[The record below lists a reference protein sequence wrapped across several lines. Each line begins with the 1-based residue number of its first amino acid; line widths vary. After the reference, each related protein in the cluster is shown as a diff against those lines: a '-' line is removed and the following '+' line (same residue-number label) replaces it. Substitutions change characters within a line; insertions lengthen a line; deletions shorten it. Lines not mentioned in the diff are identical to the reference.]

1 MDAQLTST
9 TAMLDWLAAT
19 GAASASELA
28 AVAALSS
35 RTVATRVRALEQA
48 GLLSSAELLRG
59 EPALH
64 ALTRRGLRAAG
75 RPELDPVAISTSS
88 FGHCLAVARV
98 ALALRAAGEHVGGER
113 ELRAFERI
121 EGTPLASA
129 AVGLARDG
137 ATAWHRPD
145 LVCWR
150 AGPPLAIEVELTV
163 KAPERLRTIV
173 RGWARSR
180 LVEGVVYYASPSAA
194 RALNAAVRIEV
205 AHEAVAILA
214 LERAGELPAF
224 ASTSSNP
231 SAA

>member
-1 MDAQLTST
+1 METRRTST
-9 TAMLDWLAAT
+9 TEMLDWLAAT

-35 RTVATRVRALEQA
+35 RTVLTRVRALEQA
-48 GLLSSAELLRG
+48 GLVSSAELLRG

-75 RPELDPVAISTSS
+75 RPELEPISISAS
-88 FGHCLAVARV
+88 LFGHCLAVARV
-98 ALALRAAGEHVGGER
+98 AVALRVAGERVGGER

-137 ATAWHRPD
+137 GTAWHRPD

-150 AGPPLAIEVELTV
+150 AGRPLAIEVELTV
-163 KAPERLRTIV
+163 KAPERLRAIV

-180 LVEGVVYYASPSAA
+180 LVEGVVYYASAPAV
-194 RALNAAVRIEV
+194 RALTAAVRIEG
-205 AHEAVAILA
+205 AQQSVAILA
-214 LERAGELPAF
+214 LELAGELPEF

-231 SAA
+231 SGA

>member
-1 MDAQLTST
+1 MDAPRTST

-19 GAASASELA
+19 GAASALELA
-28 AVAALSS
+28 
-35 RTVATRVRALEQA
+35 TVAGLSRRAVLVRLRALEHA
-48 GLLSSAELLRG
+48 GLVRSTELLRA

-75 RPELDPVAISTSS
+75 RPELDPLAISASS
-88 FGHCLAVARV
+88 FGHLVAVARV
-98 ALALRAAGEHVGGER
+98 AAALRALGESVGGEH

-121 EGTPLASA
+121 EGRALASA
-129 AVGLARDG
+129 AVGVASDG
-137 ATAWHRPD
+137 GTAWHRPD

-150 AGPPLAIEVELTV
+150 AGAPLAIEVELTV

-180 LVEGVVYYASPSAA
+180 LVEGVVYYATAPAA
-194 RALNAAVRIEV
+194 RALAAALRSES
-205 AHEAVAILA
+205 AHEAVAVVA

-224 ASTSSNP
+224 RPTSSNP
-231 SAA
+231 SCA

>member
-19 GAASASELA
+19 GAASSSELA

-35 RTVATRVRALEQA
+35 RTALTRLRALEQA
-48 GLLSSAELLRG
+48 GLVSSAELLRG

-75 RPELDPVAISTSS
+75 RPELDPIAISASS

-98 ALALRAAGEHVGGER
+98 AVALRAAGESVGGER

-129 AVGLARDG
+129 AVGLAPDG
-137 ATAWHRPD
+137 GTAWHRPD

-150 AGPPLAIEVELTV
+150 AGAPLAIEVELTV

-180 LVEGVVYYASPSAA
+180 LVEGVVYYATAPAA
-194 RALNAAVRIEV
+194 RALTAAVRAES

-224 ASTSSNP
+224 RSTSSNP
-231 SAA
+231 SCA